1 MKTSTHLIMI
11 SLLLIYSCAS
21 QKQSIDEKKEGSVKT
36 IALNEKLN
44 WTIPFPEKGTFKTS
58 EMLKKI
64 SQNLGG
70 TLRGSYGEYELN
82 YLLQYSIA
90 DDNYMSIST
99 YSGNIGSEVTWESE
113 NKRKLQ
119 VLKVISKTNEELPTM
134 GEISETKVITVDN
147 INFSHNSINY
157 ENAEGEVEKTVD
169 HFSTFFQG
177 SQKVKDMG
185 LRIQIT
191 YTHEKYKTQMIQSI
205 LESKFKDVKAKSTN
219 G

>member
-1 MKTSTHLIMI
+1 MKTSTPLIMI

-58 EMLKKI
+58 ETLKKI

-119 VLKVISKTNEELPTM
+119 ILKVISNTNEELPTM
-134 GEISETKVITVDN
+134 GEISESKIVAVDN
-147 INFSHNSINY
+147 VYFSHYSVNY
-157 ENAEGEVEKTVD
+157 EDAEGEVAETVD
-169 HFSTFFQG
+169 HLSTFFWG
-177 SQKVKDMG
+177 SQNIKNMG
-185 LRIQIT
+185 VRIQLT

>member
-1 MKTSTHLIMI
+1 MKTSIPLIMI

-58 EMLKKI
+58 ETLKKI

-70 TLRGSYGEYELN
+70 TFRGSYGEYELN

-90 DDNYMSIST
+90 DGNYMSIST
-99 YSGNIGSEVTWESE
+99 YSGNIGSDVTWESE

-119 VLKVISKTNEELPTM
+119 ILKVISNTNEELPTM
-134 GEISETKVITVDN
+134 GEISESKIVAVDN
-147 INFSHNSINY
+147 VYFSHYSVNY
-157 ENAEGEVEKTVD
+157 EDAEGEVAETVD
-169 HFSTFFQG
+169 HLSTFFWG
-177 SQKVKDMG
+177 SQNIKNMG
-185 LRIQIT
+185 VRIQLT